1 MTNSQTRDAK
11 KYATIA
17 EVAAA
22 QAKISAGKLEG
33 IPDYVEQAAASASA
47 AASSAEVAVSA
58 ELIVRNL
65 SISAS
70 ESATSAAVSA
80 SQAGAAAEAAINRTV
95 RVPDGESLTQLPS
108 SQDRKN
114 SVSTFDSIGN
124 PSVKNLDE
132 FALLDP
138 DGKLPVSSIPS
149 IALTKPFV
157 VSNQG
162 EMLGLDAQIGDIAK
176 RTDLG
181 YSFCLSAMP
190 PFEISNW
197 IQLTDNVLSQLGQKE
212 GASMIGAVD
221 ESLSPSTVQIE
232 LNGKAQKTEVNNLA
246 DSLGNPN
253 GASIY
258 PQYQISR
265 WRDTGDIRGW
275 GAIEGTD
282 CSDAL
287 QAAIKDRAVKHW
299 GTSSTVIMNGPY
311 RVDKKVLIPTDLRLI
326 GNWASITSSLDDYIF
341 ESAYVDDSGEL
352 VSNWYLSDDEAT
364 AKARLKGTTITGI
377 TFVDCAKVMRFRN
390 FNERCGLQD
399 LYFERCGVAWEMV
412 MPFYSFFNNIFIR
425 STKEGYEEWYACYL
439 GRQSNLVDHF
449 KVSITERKYGTLLG
463 DIDTLPGKKNVFYEM
478 ISMRQCSWEHVNF
491 PVTIEMDGYAFK
503 VEDLYA
509 EVISGPLFRIKSG
522 DQYDMKIG
530 SPIWL
535 AGVENFGEFKGLKGR
550 SEIFQGS
557 QNDYKPSKPASILL
571 EDSTCLVRAA
581 NENGYGNR
589 INFDSSST
597 VELEFPVGERLNNV
611 TNFKSITNSI
621 GEVYEN
627 INKQNV
633 VSVIS
638 GDVLISTKI
647 KKSKHNMLVI
657 SIDLNNYDCG
667 AVFIGSQ
674 QIKTYGY
681 TLMID
686 NDIDGYTTVIIKN
699 TGISGINEVI
709 ISGCIRYV

>member
-1 MTNSQTRDAK
+1 MTT
-11 KYATIA
+11 T
-17 EVAAA
+17 
-22 QAKISAGKLEG
+22 
-33 IPDYVEQAAASASA
+33 PT
-47 AASSAEVAVSA
+47 
-58 ELIVRNL
+58 NL
-65 SISAS
+65 PVPS
-70 ESATSAAVSA
+70 ESARDLKFNAGKIDEFVTSLNLKYSDRFGGEHYTIEGLRQLAQQAISA
-80 SQAGAAAEAAINRTV
+80 FGWVPMDSFQDGATLTLPNQVLRWKL
-95 RVPDGESLTQLPS
+95 PDGDGDYYRWDGAFPKVVLVESTPESTGGIGAGKWLSVGDAVLRTQIS
-108 SQDRKN
+108 
-114 SVSTFDSIGN
+114 
-124 PSVKNLDE
+124 
-132 FALLDP
+132 DP
-138 DGKLPVSSIPS
+138 DGATKYPVLQ
-149 IALTKPFV
+149 IA
-157 VSNQG
+157 
-162 EMLGLDAQIGDIAK
+162 
-176 RTDLG
+176 
-181 YSFCLSAMP
+181 
-190 PFEISNW
+190 
-197 IQLTDNVLSQLGQKE
+197 
-212 GASMIGAVD
+212 
-221 ESLSPSTVQIE
+221 
-232 LNGKAQKTEVNNLA
+232 
-246 DSLGNPN
+246 
-253 GASIY
+253 
-258 PQYQISR
+258 R

-412 MPFYSFFNNIFIR
+412 TPFYSFFNNIFIR

-522 DQYDMKIG
+522 EQYDMKIG

-571 EDSTCLVRAA
+571 EDSTCLVRTA
-581 NENGYGNR
+581 NGNGYGNR

-597 VELEFPVGERLNNV
+597 VELEFPVGERLNNI
-611 TNFKSITNSI
+611 TNYQFVTNSI

-627 INKQNV
+627 INKKNV

-699 TGISGINEVI
+699 TGLSGINEVI

>member
-1 MTNSQTRDAK
+1 MATTPTNLP
-11 KYATIA
+11 
-17 EVAAA
+17 V
-22 QAKISAGKLEG
+22 
-33 IPDYVEQAAASASA
+33 P
-47 AASSAEVAVSA
+47 
-58 ELIVRNL
+58 
-65 SISAS
+65 S
-70 ESATSAAVSA
+70 ESARDLKFNAGKIDEFVTSLNLKYADRFGGEHYTIEGLRQLAQQAISA
-80 SQAGAAAEAAINRTV
+80 FGWVPIDSFQDGATLTLPNQV
-95 RVPDGESLTQLPS
+95 LSWKLPDGDGDYYRWDGAFPKVVPVESTPESTGGIGAGKWLSVGDAVLRTQIS
-108 SQDRKN
+108 
-114 SVSTFDSIGN
+114 
-124 PSVKNLDE
+124 
-132 FALLDP
+132 DP
-138 DGKLPVSSIPS
+138 DGATKYPALQ
-149 IALTKPFV
+149 IA
-157 VSNQG
+157 
-162 EMLGLDAQIGDIAK
+162 
-176 RTDLG
+176 
-181 YSFCLSAMP
+181 
-190 PFEISNW
+190 
-197 IQLTDNVLSQLGQKE
+197 
-212 GASMIGAVD
+212 
-221 ESLSPSTVQIE
+221 
-232 LNGKAQKTEVNNLA
+232 
-246 DSLGNPN
+246 
-253 GASIY
+253 
-258 PQYQISR
+258 R

-412 MPFYSFFNNIFIR
+412 TPFYSFFNNIFIR

-478 ISMRQCSWEHVNF
+478 ISMRQCSWEHVDF

-571 EDSTCLVRAA
+571 EDSTCLVRTA

-597 VELEFPVGERLNNV
+597 VELEFPIGERLNNI
-611 TNFKSITNSI
+611 TNYQVVTNSI

-627 INKQNV
+627 INKKNV

-667 AVFIGSQ
+667 AVFIGIQ
-674 QIKTYGY
+674 QINQYGY

-699 TGISGINEVI
+699 TGLSGINEVV

>member
-1 MTNSQTRDAK
+1 MTT
-11 KYATIA
+11 T
-17 EVAAA
+17 
-22 QAKISAGKLEG
+22 
-33 IPDYVEQAAASASA
+33 PT
-47 AASSAEVAVSA
+47 
-58 ELIVRNL
+58 NL
-65 SISAS
+65 PVPS
-70 ESATSAAVSA
+70 ESARDLKFNAGKIDEFVTSLNLKYSDRFGGEHYTIEGLRQLAQQAISA
-80 SQAGAAAEAAINRTV
+80 FGWVPMDSFQDGATLTLPNQVLRWKL
-95 RVPDGESLTQLPS
+95 PDGDGDYYRWDGAFPKVVPVESTPESTGGIGAGKWLSVGDAVLRTQIS
-108 SQDRKN
+108 
-114 SVSTFDSIGN
+114 
-124 PSVKNLDE
+124 
-132 FALLDP
+132 DP
-138 DGKLPVSSIPS
+138 DGATKYPVLQ
-149 IALTKPFV
+149 IA
-157 VSNQG
+157 
-162 EMLGLDAQIGDIAK
+162 
-176 RTDLG
+176 
-181 YSFCLSAMP
+181 
-190 PFEISNW
+190 
-197 IQLTDNVLSQLGQKE
+197 
-212 GASMIGAVD
+212 
-221 ESLSPSTVQIE
+221 
-232 LNGKAQKTEVNNLA
+232 
-246 DSLGNPN
+246 
-253 GASIY
+253 
-258 PQYQISR
+258 R

-299 GTSSTVIMNGPY
+299 RTSSTVIMNGPY

-412 MPFYSFFNNIFIR
+412 TPFYSFFNNIFIR

-522 DQYDMKIG
+522 EQYDMKIG

-571 EDSTCLVRAA
+571 EDSTCLVRTA

-597 VELEFPVGERLNNV
+597 VELEFPVGERLNNI
-611 TNFKSITNSI
+611 TNYQVVTNSI

-627 INKQNV
+627 INKKNV

-699 TGISGINEVI
+699 TGLSGINEVI

>member
-1 MTNSQTRDAK
+1 MAEQK
-11 KYATIA
+11 VKLIQLPEATDTINTA
-17 EVAAA
+17 VLLVNQNETDQRLPVTHFLRSKNNLSELENTA
-22 QAKISAGKLEG
+22 QARANLGVPSVEDVNGKIEYLIDGKSTFLNGATLESERDFIWDDNSKSWYYWTGAFSKEVPAASTPESTGGIGAGKWLSVG
-33 IPDYVEQAAASASA
+33 D
-47 AASSAEVAVSA
+47 AV
-58 ELIVRNL
+58 LRTQ
-65 SISAS
+65 IS
-70 ESATSAAVSA
+70 
-80 SQAGAAAEAAINRTV
+80 
-95 RVPDGESLTQLPS
+95 
-108 SQDRKN
+108 
-114 SVSTFDSIGN
+114 
-124 PSVKNLDE
+124 
-132 FALLDP
+132 DP
-138 DGKLPVSSIPS
+138 DGATKYPVLQ
-149 IALTKPFV
+149 IA
-157 VSNQG
+157 
-162 EMLGLDAQIGDIAK
+162 
-176 RTDLG
+176 
-181 YSFCLSAMP
+181 
-190 PFEISNW
+190 
-197 IQLTDNVLSQLGQKE
+197 
-212 GASMIGAVD
+212 
-221 ESLSPSTVQIE
+221 
-232 LNGKAQKTEVNNLA
+232 
-246 DSLGNPN
+246 
-253 GASIY
+253 
-258 PQYQISR
+258 R

-412 MPFYSFFNNIFIR
+412 TPFYSFFNNIFIR

-522 DQYDMKIG
+522 EQYDMKIG

-571 EDSTCLVRAA
+571 EDSTCLVRTA

-597 VELEFPVGERLNNV
+597 VELEFPVGERLNNI
-611 TNFKSITNSI
+611 TNYQVVTNSI

-627 INKQNV
+627 INKKNV

-686 NDIDGYTTVIIKN
+686 NDIYGYTTVIIKN
-699 TGISGINEVI
+699 TGLSGINEVI